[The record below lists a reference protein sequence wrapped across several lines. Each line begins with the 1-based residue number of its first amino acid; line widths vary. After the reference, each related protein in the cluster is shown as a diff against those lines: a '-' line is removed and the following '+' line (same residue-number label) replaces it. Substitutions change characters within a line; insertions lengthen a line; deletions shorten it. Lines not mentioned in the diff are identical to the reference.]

1 MKSIYRVLCGAAAV
15 CIGLGLLLGII
26 GTALGA
32 RPADLSLS
40 ATELPALRFLSRTPY
55 LWGRD
60 TVEVSYP
67 ADAVRKLDFDLEAV
81 DVTIG
86 AGEGFT
92 LRAENINAKRF
103 TTKLEGDT
111 WVIDCDKRGG
121 RSGLGKNWGRK
132 VPAVTITVPRG
143 WVAEEAEIELGM
155 GNLAVDGLSAK
166 ESYLDIGMGTAAVS
180 GFTSR
185 DCDITVG
192 MGTLTL
198 TGDLTGK
205 GSITC
210 GMGTAELRL
219 AGRAADYGCTASAG
233 MGSITFAGH
242 ETGGFAG
249 GMTVGS
255 GRENWFDIECGMG
268 SVDVRFDR

>member
-86 AGEGFT
+86 AGEGRNWWCVVFPP
-92 LRAENINAKRF
+92 LCAAAS
-103 TTKLEGDT
+103 GD
-111 WVIDCDKRGG
+111 
-121 RSGLGKNWGRK
+121 
-132 VPAVTITVPRG
+132 VPA
-143 WVAEEAEIELGM
+143 AA
-155 GNLAVDGLSAK
+155 LAA
-166 ESYLDIGMGTAAVS
+166 
-180 GFTSR
+180 GFTEEEVGL
-185 DCDITVG
+185 ITEEDQG
-192 MGTLTL
+192 Y
-198 TGDLTGK
+198 
-205 GSITC
+205 
-210 GMGTAELRL
+210 ALRFKAVEWWEAL
-219 AGRAADYGCTASAG
+219 QEKFS
-233 MGSITFAGH
+233 
-242 ETGGFAG
+242 
-249 GMTVGS
+249 
-255 GRENWFDIECGMG
+255 
-268 SVDVRFDR
+268 